1 MTRSY
6 RKPDILGPFS
16 STGLRRLGVAPL
28 PPLPAFGPN
37 GLPWPKVSI
46 VTASFNQGRF
56 IEENILS
63 IIGQRYPNLEHL
75 VVDGGSNDETIA
87 ILQRYESLYNL
98 RWTSAPDHG
107 QSDAI
112 NKGFRRAEGEIVG
125 WLNSDDT
132 YLPGAVM
139 AAVEFLINHP
149 DKEWVSGDG
158 FWIDE
163 NSTVLDVRCPGSYT
177 FKELVLRGMYLT
189 QPSLFL
195 RRTALHKIGLL
206 DVHMHTTMDYDFC
219 LRLGRQ
225 TDGGYLPVYMATR
238 RLHAAAK
245 TIKISAD
252 FLEDG
257 LQALH
262 KLFSDP
268 SLADDVRALK
278 NKAFSHRY
286 FIGGLEAFRA
296 RRFPETRRLLRRCIA
311 LAPYLWRVDS
321 ILSLLLLVESLL
333 GVSWFN
339 PGYRNRR
346 AARAFLAKHGAF
358 SVKWLP

>member
-1 MTRSY
+1 MTRSN
-6 RKPDILGPFS
+6 RKPEIWGPFS
-16 STGLRRLGVAPL
+16 LTGLKRLGGTL
-28 PPLPAFGPN
+28 PQPLPANAPN

-46 VTASFNQGRF
+46 VTASLNQGRF

-63 IIGQRYPNLEHL
+63 IIGQRYPNLEHI
-75 VVDGGSNDETIA
+75 VVDGGSVDKTID
-87 ILQRYESLYNL
+87 ILQRYEGVYNL
-98 RWTSAPDHG
+98 HWTSAPDDG

-112 NKGFRRAEGEIVG
+112 NKGFRRAEGEIIG

-132 YLPGAVM
+132 YMPGAVV
-139 AAVEFLINHP
+139 AAVEFLIRHP
-149 DKEWVSGDG
+149 DKGWVCGDG
-158 FWIDE
+158 YWIDE
-163 NSTVLDVRCPGSYT
+163 NSTVRNIRCPGSSS
-177 FKELVLRGMYLT
+177 FKDLVQRGMYLT

-195 RRTALHKIGLL
+195 RRTALNMVGLL

-225 TDGGYLPVYMATR
+225 ADGGYLPAFMATR
-238 RLHAAAK
+238 RLHADAK
-245 TIKISAD
+245 TITMSTD
-252 FLEDG
+252 FFEDG
-257 LQALH
+257 LQALR

-268 SLADDVRALK
+268 SLPDNIRSLK

-296 RRFPETRRLLRRCIA
+296 RRFTQARRLLRRSIS
-311 LAPYLWRVDS
+311 LAPYPWRVDS
-321 ILSLLLLVESLL
+321 ILSVLMIVESFL
-333 GVSWFN
+333 GVIWFN

-346 AARAFLAKHGAF
+346 TTRAFRAKHGNV